1 MPSSKSWT
9 KIRVPESVGEWLVAM
24 SRHIGTPVHRV
35 LRVLLDR
42 YVERLPKRSQR
53 RIAKIMAQRR
63 QRPQ

>member
-1 MPSSKSWT
+1 M
-9 KIRVPESVGEWLVAM
+9 PESVGEWLVAM